1 MEKSEIITKI
11 NDYIKIRENKIIEIS
26 LIVNNLSFLNL
37 RDKLIGLGKILEE
50 NYKKY
55 YYVIKVPAGVAN
67 KNSAIVCIL
76 WSNDI
81 ISIFS
86 YAKEG
91 LINQHTA
98 SKAIEKVIDRLCNN

>member
-55 YYVIKVPAGVAN
+55 YYDNIQK
-67 KNSAIVCIL
+67 
-76 WSNDI
+76 D
-81 ISIFS
+81 F
-86 YAKEG
+86 
-91 LINQHTA
+91 
-98 SKAIEKVIDRLCNN
+98 